1 MKRLA
6 MAVGRN
12 QRVNRFGMAYFGRP
26 QIRSIAAAHPTD
38 FHVGIY
44 SPPPELS
51 IRRYDRDTID
61 LLPLSGPLILDIDAH
76 DPTQAESARTAVHTA
91 LDRLD
96 GLGVEPILFNS
107 GRGFHL
113 EIPSA
118 LRHADLPA
126 LHGVAA
132 RQLAPTADTGLYTAS
147 HVIRHPNTVNPTTG
161 TYKGAISR
169 AELDLPDDQL
179 RDLLREP
186 RAVPD
191 ITPSQA
197 FDEYLIDIF
206 ETHLHELRS
215 LARQREHITHSGPT
229 VSVPPGLPYAVSQ
242 ILRSAIIA
250 MGTRNKVTIRLA
262 LELRK
267 LDLPSEETLSILL
280 SWGTRLHENGCSK
293 ATLSGILINTADVVS
308 SVYAADEIR
317 LDDDD
322 FIAKIQRR
330 YPRLADG
337 RRRGNTW
344 KRTPNA
350 FKVYCAFRAAAE
362 IANPMFLA
370 RSVIKRVTG
379 LAQLSNRT
387 TAYIPWLIDNGYIEE
402 AFPES
407 VGGFVPHAALPDTKC
422 YRLLK

>member
-1 MKRLA
+1 
-6 MAVGRN
+6 
-12 QRVNRFGMAYFGRP
+12 
-26 QIRSIAAAHPTD
+26 
-38 FHVGIY
+38 
-44 SPPPELS
+44 
-51 IRRYDRDTID
+51 
-61 LLPLSGPLILDIDAH
+61 
-76 DPTQAESARTAVHTA
+76 
-91 LDRLD
+91 
-96 GLGVEPILFNS
+96 
-107 GRGFHL
+107 
-113 EIPSA
+113 
-118 LRHADLPA
+118 
-126 LHGVAA
+126 
-132 RQLAPTADTGLYTAS
+132 
-147 HVIRHPNTVNPTTG
+147 
-161 TYKGAISR
+161 
-169 AELDLPDDQL
+169 
-179 RDLLREP
+179 
-186 RAVPD
+186 
-191 ITPSQA
+191 
-197 FDEYLIDIF
+197 
-206 ETHLHELRS
+206 
-215 LARQREHITHSGPT
+215 
-229 VSVPPGLPYAVSQ
+229 
-242 ILRSAIIA
+242 